1 MYSNGTIYVKKKIVI
16 NLEIKTADGTRKVS
30 EEEKRFL
37 KALYPDL
44 FSENKIDENFWLF
57 FFNNDKV
64 LMVNHEQ
71 GTHEVLDSLNDMEER
86 FITLA
91 SFLNQSSYLGK
102 KLILPA
108 GTEFIKNGKLVL
120 STKPREEYIILY
132 VLDDALIIKELKG
145 KEEYR
150 LISRFNPDFSKYVL
164 ADEIN
169 PEFNNKSQVY
179 QAIIRQIYKKYRKE
193 EQEKEKRRK

>member
-179 QAIIRQIYKKYRKE
+179 QAIIRKIYKKYRKE
-193 EQEKEKRRK
+193 EQEKEKGRK

>member
-1 MYSNGTIYVKKKIVI
+1 MKSIRYIMYFVLMSMTMSLLAQENAQAVAQG
-16 NLEIKTADGTRKVS
+16 
-30 EEEKRFL
+30 
-37 KALYPDL
+37 
-44 FSENKIDENFWLF
+44 ENKIDENFWLF

-169 PEFNNKSQVY
+169 PEFNNKRQVY

-193 EQEKEKRRK
+193 EQEKEKGRK

>member
-86 FITLA
+86 FTTLA

-193 EQEKEKRRK
+193 EQEKEKGRK

>member
-193 EQEKEKRRK
+193 EQEKEKGRK

>member
-193 EQEKEKRRK
+193 EQENEKGRK

>member
-71 GTHEVLDSLNDMEER
+71 GTHEVLDSLN
-86 FITLA
+86 
-91 SFLNQSSYLGK
+91 
-102 KLILPA
+102 
-108 GTEFIKNGKLVL
+108 
-120 STKPREEYIILY
+120 
-132 VLDDALIIKELKG
+132 
-145 KEEYR
+145 
-150 LISRFNPDFSKYVL
+150 
-164 ADEIN
+164 
-169 PEFNNKSQVY
+169 
-179 QAIIRQIYKKYRKE
+179 
-193 EQEKEKRRK
+193 

>member
-132 VLDDALIIKELKG
+132 VLDDALIIKKLKG

-193 EQEKEKRRK
+193 EQEKEKGRK

>member
-16 NLEIKTADGTRKVS
+16 NLEIKTSDGTRKVS

-193 EQEKEKRRK
+193 EQEKEKGRK

>member
-132 VLDDALIIKELKG
+132 ILDDALIIKELKG

-193 EQEKEKRRK
+193 EQEKEKGRK

>member
-37 KALYPDL
+37 KALYPYL

-193 EQEKEKRRK
+193 EQEKEKGRK

>member
-164 ADEIN
+164 ADKIN

-193 EQEKEKRRK
+193 EQEKEKGRK